1 MLYLVNNDL
10 CYIENR
16 YVIIMLDKFHRKI
29 NYLRISITD
38 LCNYRCK
45 YCMPTTGVL
54 KKMHSEILTF
64 EELYYISHVFVEQGV
79 DKIRIT
85 GGEPLLRK
93 GVEHFIESLG
103 NIDKIKDLAMTT
115 NASLLKDKATK
126 LKKAG
131 LNRVNISLDTLN
143 PKKFHSLTAGSL
155 DDVLEGIDAAFEA
168 GLEVKLNTVLLK
180 GINEDE
186 IEDFINL
193 TMDKNIDIRFIE
205 VMPIG
210 PTSDYA
216 KEKFLS
222 SDDIINNFDLIKIA
236 NDDIHS
242 PAKLYKLE
250 NSLGRVGFINP
261 LSHNFCGDCNR
272 IRLTS
277 DGKLKPCLH
286 SDKVIDIKRP
296 LRNGEDIRIYIEK
309 ALAKKPLKHH
319 LLEGKNINSSMNS
332 IGG

>member
-1 MLYLVNNDL
+1 
-10 CYIENR
+10 
-16 YVIIMLDKFHRKI
+16 MLDKFHRKI
-29 NYLRISITD
+29 NYLKISITD

-143 PKKFHSLTAGSL
+143 PKKFHSLTTGSL
-155 DDVLEGIDAAFEA
+155 DDVLEGIDALLN
-168 GLEVKLNTVLLK
+168 LEYDEGGMILVEGENKNEVLIDDISELWD
-180 GINEDE
+180 IDTYNNLQE
-186 IEDFINL
+186 I
-193 TMDKNIDIRFIE
+193 
-205 VMPIG
+205 
-210 PTSDYA
+210 
-216 KEKFLS
+216 KEK
-222 SDDIINNFDLIKIA
+222 
-236 NDDIHS
+236 
-242 PAKLYKLE
+242 YE
-250 NSLGRVGFINP
+250 
-261 LSHNFCGDCNR
+261 
-272 IRLTS
+272 
-277 DGKLKPCLH
+277 
-286 SDKVIDIKRP
+286 
-296 LRNGEDIRIYIEK
+296 
-309 ALAKKPLKHH
+309 
-319 LLEGKNINSSMNS
+319 
-332 IGG
+332 